1 MQIPDTLVLYLDRTH
16 ACKDLRPSGKP
27 NNFALL
33 PERHM
38 QLTWV
43 RCHWQSAWKGV
54 QKMKHAHLSCA
65 LAVFSV
71 LGSLD
76 LVWWYTSTASRP
88 GIVLFCVHACAFLL
102 NRSKTCLTSSFQ
114 QEAAGEEC
122 SQWQKKTLHS
132 SSCENIYLHGSPF
145 VLVELLTSGLL
156 MIAVGYL
163 PFYLNHRSCHGT
175 ISASM
180 FSQSVLPMVE
190 VHQRATGPGLDPSQP
205 PCGSNW
211 LHDLT
216 TEVPLICHWSK

>member
-1 MQIPDTLVLYLDRTH
+1 MQIPDTLALYFDRTH
-16 ACKDLRPSGKP
+16 ACKDLRPCGKP

-65 LAVFSV
+65 LAVCSV

-76 LVWWYTSTASRP
+76 VVWYTSSASRP
-88 GIVLFCVHACAFLL
+88 GIVLFCVHGCAFLL
-102 NRSKTCLTSSFQ
+102 NRSKTCFDFFISAGGCWGRMQSVAKEDTAFFLWKHICMDHHSFWLN
-114 QEAAGEEC
+114 C
-122 SQWQKKTLHS
+122 WL
-132 SSCENIYLHGSPF
+132 
-145 VLVELLTSGLL
+145 LVCWWLLSL
-156 MIAVGYL
+156 L

-190 VHQRATGPGLDPSQP
+190 VHQGATGPGLDPSQP

-216 TEVPLICHWSK
+216 TEVPLVCHSSK